1 MKRIRV
7 LLLLTLAL
15 ILGFVRASEVG
26 MVSVGEGSDMTVR
39 GEKAM
44 HLSGPLVT
52 PATPVREVMEHP
64 AFRGRGAL
72 LFPWDDPKRYPEGMR
87 LAEVP
92 ALMPWHTFVQIPEIV
107 AGINRLIQDVAA
119 GKEVIYDF
127 YRAEE
132 RTRDPAKDRTALF
145 FLRGRPGAPW
155 VLIAPGGGFAYVATL
170 HEGLPVGME
179 LNRWGYNVFVL
190 KYRPE
195 GESVATEDLVA
206 AVRFIQAHAR
216 ELEVDARC
224 YGLWG
229 FSAGARMVLRAAYDR
244 RYTSRLPSPP
254 AMAMVAYTAG
264 SVQHFAPTAPPAFL
278 LVGTKDQISPVSRM
292 AALAERMRAS
302 GVRVRLHVVPGASH
316 GFGKGTGSPAE
327 GWIEQA
333 MAFWKETARCS

>member
-1 MKRIRV
+1 MS
-7 LLLLTLAL
+7 T
-15 ILGFVRASEVG
+15 
-26 MVSVGEGSDMTVR
+26 GSPV
-39 GEKAM
+39 
-44 HLSGPLVT
+44 VT
-52 PATPVREVMEHP
+52 PETPVRAVMEHP
-64 AFRGRGAL
+64 AFKGRGLL

-92 ALMPWHTFVQIPEIV
+92 VLMPWHTFVQILEIV
-107 AGINRLIQDVAA
+107 AGINRLIQDAEA
-119 GKEVIYDF
+119 GKEILYNF
-127 YRAEE
+127 YSAEE

-145 FLRGRPGAPW
+145 FLRGQPGAPW

-179 LNRWGYNVFVL
+179 LNRWGFNVFVL
-190 KYRPE
+190 KYRPK
-195 GESVATEDLVA
+195 GEVVATEDLVA
-206 AVRFIQAHAR
+206 AVRFVQAHAR
-216 ELEVDARC
+216 ELSVDARC

-244 RYTSRLPSPP
+244 RYASRLSSPP

-264 SVQHFAPTAPPAFL
+264 SVQDFASTAPPAFL

-302 GVRVRLHVVPGASH
+302 GVRARLHVVPEAPH

-333 MAFWKETARCS
+333 VTFWKETAPCS